1 MVVLYVVILFYNG
14 DVSSKRLWIKE
25 RNDKRGGW
33 NRGKKGVETSNNP
46 GPCGE
51 CGWVCVYSL
60 LLNWWIKI
68 TQKACVCVR
77 ECVTHNQAAELFAL
91 SFCVFAVVIDNLS
104 NNNNNGGYKNWNSKF
119 LKFSAIQLIN

>member
-1 MVVLYVVILFYNG
+1 MVVLYVVILFYNS

-68 TQKACVCVR
+68 TQKACVCV
-77 ECVTHNQAAELFAL
+77 CVCVSAL
-91 SFCVFAVVIDNLS
+91 LTIKQLNSLHCHFVCLLLLLTTYQTTTMVATKIETASFWNLVLYS
-104 NNNNNGGYKNWNSKF
+104 
-119 LKFSAIQLIN
+119 